1 LSRFRGVCTTQAEIL
16 PSEPD
21 LVNTSVGKS
30 KMTSFQCFHARI
42 AAIPKVLL
50 YTKPTGME
58 LKINN
63 QHKPFEAET
72 LTVQALPDL
81 EFPNK
86 QNGIAFA
93 INNSVIPKTEWATT
107 TLSETD
113 DILIITAT
121 QGG

>member
-1 LSRFRGVCTTQAEIL
+1 
-16 PSEPD
+16 
-21 LVNTSVGKS
+21 
-30 KMTSFQCFHARI
+30 
-42 AAIPKVLL
+42 
-50 YTKPTGME
+50 ME

-63 QHKPFEAET
+63 QLKQFKVEK
-72 LTVQALPDL
+72 LTVQGLLNL

-93 INNSVIPKTEWATT
+93 INNLVIPKADWQTT
-107 TLSETD
+107 ILSETD

>member
-1 LSRFRGVCTTQAEIL
+1 
-16 PSEPD
+16 
-21 LVNTSVGKS
+21 
-30 KMTSFQCFHARI
+30 
-42 AAIPKVLL
+42 
-50 YTKPTGME
+50 ME

-63 QHKPFEAET
+63 QLKQFEATT
-72 LTVQALPDL
+72 LTVQDLLDL

-93 INNSVIPKTEWATT
+93 INNSVIPKTDWATT
-107 TLSETD
+107 LLSETD

>member
-1 LSRFRGVCTTQAEIL
+1 
-16 PSEPD
+16 
-21 LVNTSVGKS
+21 
-30 KMTSFQCFHARI
+30 
-42 AAIPKVLL
+42 
-50 YTKPTGME
+50 ME

-63 QHKPFEAET
+63 QLKQFEATT
-72 LTVQALPDL
+72 LSVQDLLDL
-81 EFPNK
+81 EFPKK

-93 INNSVIPKTEWATT
+93 INNSVIPKTDWATT

>member
-1 LSRFRGVCTTQAEIL
+1 
-16 PSEPD
+16 
-21 LVNTSVGKS
+21 
-30 KMTSFQCFHARI
+30 
-42 AAIPKVLL
+42 
-50 YTKPTGME
+50 ME

-63 QHKPFEAET
+63 QRKQFDATT
-72 LTVQALPDL
+72 LSVQDLLDL

-93 INNSVIPKTEWATT
+93 INNSVIPRTEWKTT
-107 TLSETD
+107 VLSETD